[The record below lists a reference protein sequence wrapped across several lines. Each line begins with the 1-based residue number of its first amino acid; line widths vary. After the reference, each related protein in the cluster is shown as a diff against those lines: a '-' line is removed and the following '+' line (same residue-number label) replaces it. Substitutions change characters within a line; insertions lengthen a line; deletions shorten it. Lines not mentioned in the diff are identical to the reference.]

1 MSKISKNEEKINKI
15 RSIRPDISITTDI
28 IVGFPYE
35 TDELFSETLEFSKK
49 MNFSKIHVFPYSI
62 RVGTAAASMPNQV
75 DEVTKKVRVKKLMA
89 LSEKQEKE
97 YYEKFKGKEL
107 AILVEE
113 CDNNVSIGHTSNYLM
128 VTLNE
133 NLLVGKIYK
142 RIL

>member
-1 MSKISKNEEKINKI
+1 MAI

-62 RVGTAAASMPNQV
+62 RVDTAAASMPNQV

-89 LSEKQEKE
+89 LSKKQEKE

-107 AILVEE
+107 DILVEE

>member
-1 MSKISKNEEKINKI
+1 
-15 RSIRPDISITTDI
+15 
-28 IVGFPYE
+28 
-35 TDELFSETLEFSKK
+35 
-49 MNFSKIHVFPYSI
+49 
-62 RVGTAAASMPNQV
+62 
-75 DEVTKKVRVKKLMA
+75 MA
-89 LSEKQEKE
+89 LSKKQEKE

-107 AILVEE
+107 DILVEE

>member
-1 MSKISKNEEKINKI
+1 
-15 RSIRPDISITTDI
+15 
-28 IVGFPYE
+28 
-35 TDELFSETLEFSKK
+35 
-49 MNFSKIHVFPYSI
+49 
-62 RVGTAAASMPNQV
+62 MPNQV

-89 LSEKQEKE
+89 LSKKQEKE

-107 AILVEE
+107 DILVEE